1 MEKYDVFRKL
11 VNAYPFIYRTEHL
24 KTKFIGFAVYRDCT
38 SEEEEM
44 YEEYCSKLESVSD
57 FEHYEELKEYNEL
70 IDAFKKVEKA
80 VKCEP
85 RAYSS
90 EEIGRISFELCG
102 GLAEL
107 PQSELEEIDSQHK
120 DFLKVRSLSIR
131 REIKIWENENRKQK

>member
-38 SEEEEM
+38 TEEEKM

-57 FEHYEELKEYNEL
+57 FEHYEKSEDDELL
-70 IDAFKKVEKA
+70 DAFAKVEKA
-80 VKCEP
+80 VECEP

-107 PQSELEEIDSQHK
+107 PQSELKEIEAQYINFS
-120 DFLKVRSLSIR
+120 KVRSLSIR
-131 REIKIWENENRKQK
+131 REIKIWENENRK

>member
-11 VNAYPFIYRTEHL
+11 INAYPFIYRTEHL

-38 SEEEEM
+38 TEEEKM

-57 FEHYEELKEYNEL
+57 FEHYEKSEDDELL
-70 IDAFKKVEKA
+70 DAFAKVEKA
-80 VKCEP
+80 VECEP

-90 EEIGRISFELCG
+90 EEIGKSSFGLSE

-107 PQSELEEIDSQHK
+107 PQNELEEIEAQYINFS
-120 DFLKVRSLSIR
+120 KVRSLSIR
-131 REIKIWENENRKQK
+131 REIKIWENENRK